1 MWFDMFLLPRTL
13 QESCI
18 IAREKEK
25 ALLKNVRRQQNDA
38 LSEQLKVERA
48 QETLDADLRQ
58 LKIMETECESVQ
70 KQLVDAEHREH
81 TDKYEVIE
89 LVRTQEKLLAAVNE
103 ASKENDMLVKPE
115 LIRLERDVKI
125 TQETLNRVD
134 HVYENDVER
143 KKSLQARADMLEAD
157 VSACNMKL
165 QDAREILQKT
175 SIEPERVRKQAE
187 GVQKAL
193 EKVNKEMGYIV
204 DERVTC
210 DKEITCQVLKRKQ
223 ADEVKRNLI
232 HKLEL
237 HQDTIMHRQRDV
249 DTVKTNVKLEKAR
262 RDQLAEA
269 SISLEINRKAVDDRM
284 QRETENIS
292 IIKKQLEILRRR

>member
-1 MWFDMFLLPRTL
+1 MND
-13 QESCI
+13 
-18 IAREKEK
+18 
-25 ALLKNVRRQQNDA
+25 LKNKNIIVTGASGGIGN
-38 LSEQLKVERA
+38 SIIEQLHNCGA
-48 QETLDADLRQ
+48 NILASGT
-58 LKIMETECESVQ
+58 KI
-70 KQLVDAEHREH
+70 
-81 TDKYEVIE
+81 
-89 LVRTQEKLLAAVNE
+89 EKLEELKKKFENIKILNFDISKSDEIESFIKNATANLGEQLDCLVNNAA
-103 ASKENDMLVKPE
+103 
-115 LIRLERDVKI
+115 
-125 TQETLNRVD
+125 
-134 HVYENDVER
+134 YDVER

>member
-1 MWFDMFLLPRTL
+1 
-13 QESCI
+13 
-18 IAREKEK
+18 
-25 ALLKNVRRQQNDA
+25 
-38 LSEQLKVERA
+38 
-48 QETLDADLRQ
+48 
-58 LKIMETECESVQ
+58 
-70 KQLVDAEHREH
+70 
-81 TDKYEVIE
+81 
-89 LVRTQEKLLAAVNE
+89 
-103 ASKENDMLVKPE
+103 
-115 LIRLERDVKI
+115 
-125 TQETLNRVD
+125 
-134 HVYENDVER
+134 
-143 KKSLQARADMLEAD
+143 
-157 VSACNMKL
+157 
-165 QDAREILQKT
+165 
-175 SIEPERVRKQAE
+175 
-187 GVQKAL
+187 
-193 EKVNKEMGYIV
+193 MGYIV

-284 QRETENIS
+284 QRETEDIS

>member
-1 MWFDMFLLPRTL
+1 MWFDMLLPRTL

-18 IAREKEK
+18 TAKEKEK

-38 LSEQLKVERA
+38 LGEQLKVERA

-175 SIEPERVRKQAE
+175 SIEPERV
-187 GVQKAL
+187 GFL
-193 EKVNKEMGYIV
+193 
-204 DERVTC
+204 
-210 DKEITCQVLKRKQ
+210 
-223 ADEVKRNLI
+223 
-232 HKLEL
+232 
-237 HQDTIMHRQRDV
+237 
-249 DTVKTNVKLEKAR
+249 
-262 RDQLAEA
+262 
-269 SISLEINRKAVDDRM
+269 
-284 QRETENIS
+284 
-292 IIKKQLEILRRR
+292 